1 MSKRKKICMIGLIA
15 AALCLTAC
23 GQKQGENPYGN
34 TVAALGDE
42 DAYAFL
48 VMDCPYNVMVT
59 SDLLYNEGTES
70 QAAICCDVYYNTE
83 DGVKNLGTVMGEGTA
98 YPLAFSEDG
107 IFAAS
112 GHSVEKYVISEGTLS
127 MAKGVYER
135 FDSAGNE
142 TYTAAIGGTEM
153 ESTESEYQ
161 EMLEQYAAAQIIH
174 FSYGADGCVNEI
186 MKP

>member
-1 MSKRKKICMIGLIA
+1 MSKRKKICMIGLIG

-23 GQKQGENPYGN
+23 GQKKNENPYGD

-48 VMDCPYNVMVT
+48 AMDLPYYVMVT
-59 SDLLYNEGTES
+59 SDSLYDEGRES
-70 QAAICCDVYYNTE
+70 QASICCDVYYYTE
-83 DGVKNLGTVMGEGTA
+83 DGVKNLGTLMSEGTA

-112 GHSVEKYVISEGTLS
+112 GHSVEKYVISGETLS
-127 MAKGVYER
+127 LEKGVYES
-135 FDSAGNE
+135 FDTSGNE
-142 TYTAAIGGTEM
+142 TYTAVTGEAETDA
-153 ESTESEYQ
+153 TKDEYQ
-161 EMLEQYAAAQIIH
+161 ELLEQYSAAQIIH

-186 MKP
+186 VKP